1 MAKTGK
7 LEWTLMQELI
17 SLIPTDD
24 IDLLIGPMQGEDAA
38 IIRLRDGFLVA
49 HVDPITTAVE
59 HIGYLAVHVAA
70 NDIAVRGVEPKWF
83 MPTILLPSNISFD
96 DVKRIFGDMKKALE
110 EIKGV
115 IIGGHTEISPNI
127 NRPLISMTSIGYTLL
142 PPILTRNAK
151 PGDYVYIVGRVGGE
165 GTGIIA
171 WDFEEKLLQYG
182 VEKKTIETAKNYV
195 YDISIVKVALSIRD
209 FVNTMHDA
217 TEGGILQ
224 AIREIAV
231 ASKTRI
237 KVWRDKIMIEQP
249 VAKITSALKID
260 PLKLLSSGCIVA
272 TVPPANTQE
281 FENALNQ
288 LNKQY
293 SKIGVVEKGT
303 GEVIL
308 ISDTSVDI
316 INRDLIDEIYKLWSL
331 M

>member
-293 SKIGVVEKGT
+293 SKIGVVEKGA

-316 INRDLIDEIYKLWSL
+316 IHRDLVDEIYKLWSL

>member
-293 SKIGVVEKGT
+293 SKIGVVEKGA

-316 INRDLIDEIYKLWSL
+316 INRDLIDEIYKLWPL

>member
-293 SKIGVVEKGT
+293 SKIGVVEKGA

>member
-316 INRDLIDEIYKLWSL
+316 INRDLIDEIYKLWPL

>member
-293 SKIGVVEKGT
+293 SKIGVVEKGA

-316 INRDLIDEIYKLWSL
+316 INRHLIDEIYKLWPL